1 MDRYDVLTILASAIL
16 SIYAFNEANKK
27 PDVQYIVFENPFV
40 ITAKIKNWHRAFIL
54 KMWYNIY
61 VNNKNKNQRV

>member
-40 ITAKIKNWHRAFIL
+40 ITAKIKN
-54 KMWYNIY
+54 
-61 VNNKNKNQRV
+61 